1 MHSPVQ
7 ATTMVFDTENPNIA
21 VYVRRSTAEQ
31 EDEHQRDDIADWLD
45 RHDLSMKDVEL
56 YVDRGSGAD
65 SSRADF
71 RRLIT
76 DVDNENITD
85 VVVWE
90 ISRIAR
96 KGLIAQDFFDTCE
109 DSEVT
114 IHITNGSVRE
124 IRPDGTGRMV
134 ADIIASVAAEERRN
148 LIRRTKSGQ
157 KRARKEGKWM
167 GQVPAGFTRV
177 DGYLRVNL
185 EPDYEE
191 GETGYYDIV
200 SALEDIEDGASYRS
214 VAERTPN
221 VTRQTLSTIYQDDDR
236 KQWYLGETADDDR
249 VEAAVEAVR

>member
-1 MHSPVQ
+1 
-7 ATTMVFDTENPNIA
+7 MVFNAKKSDIA
-21 VYVRRSTAEQ
+21 VYVRRSTDGQ
-31 EDEHQRDDIADWLD
+31 TDEHQRDDIGDWLE
-45 RHDLSMKDVEL
+45 RHELGMADVEL
-56 YVDRGSGAD
+56 FVDTGSGAD
-65 SSRADF
+65 GGRKEF
-71 RRLIT
+71 LRLI
-76 DVDNENITD
+76 DAVEDGELTD

-96 KGLIAQDFFDTCE
+96 KGVLAQQFFDACE
-109 DSEVT
+109 NADVV
-114 IHITNGSVRE
+114 IHVTNGSVRE
-124 IRPDGTGRMV
+124 IKPDGTGRMV
-134 ADIIASVAAEERRN
+134 AGIIAEVAAEERRN

-167 GQVPAGFTRV
+167 GQVPAGFERV

-185 EPDYEE
+185 EPDYED

-221 VTRQTLSTIYQDDDR
+221 VTRQTLSTIYQDEER
-236 KQWYLGETADDDR
+236 QQWYLGSEADDER